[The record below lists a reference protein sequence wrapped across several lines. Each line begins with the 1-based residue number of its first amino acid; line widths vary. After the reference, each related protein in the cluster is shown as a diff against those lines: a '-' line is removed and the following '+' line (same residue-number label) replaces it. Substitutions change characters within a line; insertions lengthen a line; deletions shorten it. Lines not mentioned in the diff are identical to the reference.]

1 LKKITA
7 ISYSSSA
14 NLGSGFDT
22 LALAHDAFHDKI
34 TLRMQENSGPLEINM
49 FHDGIQTDPLKNTA
63 SYAFMKMAEDL
74 DIKGKFSIS
83 VEKGVPE
90 GLGLGS
96 SGASAAGS
104 VVAANRLLDLGLS
117 LDKLTHY
124 AMLGE
129 GASSGSPHA
138 DNVAASIFGGVVFV
152 KSTNPMKVLS
162 LNSSSANGVML
173 IIPKIKIHGKTKLA
187 RSMVPE
193 MVHMDNVISN
203 SRLMSMLVLGLTDGD
218 RSLLREGMND
228 NIVETSRLS
237 LFPFYPEVKDI
248 CLQENAIGASI
259 SGAGPSIIL
268 LMDRE
273 TNVENIKLRVK
284 PLMKERGIDA
294 DFVQCSIARG
304 VTMYEE

>member
-1 LKKITA
+1 MKKLTA

-22 LALAHDAFHDKI
+22 LALAHDAFRDRI
-34 TLRMQENSGPLEINM
+34 TLNMVENTGALEVSIIHN
-49 FHDGIQTDPLKNTA
+49 GIQADPVKNTA

-74 DIKGKFSIS
+74 DIKGKFLIA
-83 VEKGVPE
+83 VEKGIPE

-104 VVAANRLLDLGLS
+104 VIAANRLLDLDLS
-117 LDKLTHY
+117 KEMLTHY

-152 KSTNPMKVLS
+152 KSTKPLRVLPLGPHS
-162 LNSSSANGVML
+162 MNRVML
-173 IIPKIKIHGKTKLA
+173 IIPRIEIHGKTKMA

-193 MVHMDNVISN
+193 MVHMDSAIGN
-203 SRLMSMLVLGLTDGD
+203 SRLMSLLVLGLTGGN

-237 LFPFYPEVKDI
+237 LFPFYPEVKEI
-248 CLQENAIGASI
+248 CLQENAIGVSV
-259 SGAGPSIIL
+259 SGAGPSMIL
-268 LMDRE
+268 LVDDE

-284 PLMKERGIDA
+284 PLMKQRGIDTE
-294 DFVQCSIARG
+294 FVQCSIAG
-304 VTMYEE
+304 GATVYEG